1 MVDETQKVAVVT
13 AHRVSGEN
21 YLEFPIL
28 NWEFNYGLW
37 AEYIWFGLLNKTQ

>member
-1 MVDETQKVAVVT
+1 MVDETQKVVVVVA

-28 NWEFNYGLW
+28 IERLTVGYGPSM
-37 AEYIWFGLLNKTQ
+37 YGSGR